1 MIEPIIDSLVLE
13 EISDEQY
20 FGSDFVDYVSN
31 SRLSLINPEQ
41 GGSEELFLENKHKAS
56 SALSLGS
63 AVHCMTLQPDEF
75 RLAPKCSKPTA
86 KLGMMAD
93 FLYPYYRINKEVTE
107 EQIIKASNVI
117 DYYKGKMDKKKI
129 DNVLDKCTKYWA
141 YRVVYDIQ
149 EGDYKEPIFLDDAS
163 YDKCIS
169 CLESIK
175 DNISIQNWLHPINA
189 ISKNEAALL
198 MDFKYTD
205 DKGSCIIKFKAKLD
219 NFTIDKD
226 SIVLNDLKTT
236 GHYVDQFKDSF
247 EKYHY
252 YRQGACYSYL
262 LSLYAEKYH
271 NIKTIDSFKC
281 NFLLVSTIPE
291 FKSGV
296 FPMTYP
302 DLERGWNE
310 FVDLMNRVGSLYV
323 KRNL

>member
-1 MIEPIIDSLVLE
+1 MIEPIIDSLVYR
-13 EISDEQY
+13 EISDDQY
-20 FGSDFVDYVSN
+20 FGSDFVDYISN

-41 GGSEELFLENKHKAS
+41 GGNEELFLENKHKS
-56 SALSLGS
+56 SSSLSLGS

-93 FLYPYYRINKEVTE
+93 YLYQYYRLNKEVTE
-107 EQIIKASNVI
+107 EQIIEASDVI

-141 YRVVYDIQ
+141 YRVIYDIK
-149 EGDYKEPIFLDDAS
+149 EGDYKEPIYLDDSS
-163 YDKCIS
+163 YDKCVG
-169 CLESIK
+169 CLKSIEE
-175 DNISIQNWLHPINA
+175 NNSIQNWLHPINA
-189 ISKNEAALL
+189 ISKNEEALFI
-198 MDFKYTD
+198 DFKYTD
-205 DKGSCIIKFKAKLD
+205 DVGSCIIKFKAKLD
-219 NFTIDKD
+219 NFTIDEN

-262 LSLYAEKYH
+262 LSLYAKKYYD
-271 NIKTIDSFKC
+271 IKTIDSLKC

-291 FKSGV
+291 FKSDI
-296 FPMTYP
+296 FSMTYT

-310 FVDLMNRVGSLYV
+310 FIDLMNRVGRLYV
-323 KRNL
+323 KRNF